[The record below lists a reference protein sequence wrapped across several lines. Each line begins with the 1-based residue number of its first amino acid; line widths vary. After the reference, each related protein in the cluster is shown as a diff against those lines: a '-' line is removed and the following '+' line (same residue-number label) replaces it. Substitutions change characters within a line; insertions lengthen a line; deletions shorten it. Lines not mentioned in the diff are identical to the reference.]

1 MMAKASQEARFNKLS
16 HGMNIVLNLVVFIF
30 VALCVVPLLLMIMVS
45 FTDEMTIL
53 QNGYS
58 FTPVKMSLE
67 SYRYVLAGNL
77 IYRSYGITMLVTLL
91 GTIASLTVITFF
103 AYPISRRD
111 FKHRNLVSFLLF
123 FTMIFNGGLVP
134 WYMVYTQ
141 LIPLKDTIWAYIV
154 PSLINAWYVL
164 IMRTF
169 FRATVPD
176 ELLEAAKL
184 DGAGEFRTFFS
195 IVLPIS
201 KPGLATIALFC
212 MLQYWNDWFL
222 PLMFI
227 TKTKLMNVQYIL
239 YQILG
244 TLTWLTQ
251 NSSSISGTIRFDT
264 IPSEGARMAIAVLSI
279 GPIILAYPF
288 FQRYFIKGLTIGALK
303 G

>member
-1 MMAKASQEARFNKLS
+1 
-16 HGMNIVLNLVVFIF
+16 V
-30 VALCVVPLLLMIMVS
+30 LCVAPLLLMVMVS
-45 FTDEMTIL
+45 FTDEKTIL
-53 QNGYS
+53 QSGYTFIPS
-58 FTPVKMSLE
+58 KLSME
-67 SYRYVLAGNL
+67 SYRYVLDGNI
-77 IYRSYGITMLVTLL
+77 IYRSYGITVLVTLL
-91 GTIASLTVITFF
+91 GTIMSLAVVTLF
-103 AYPISRRD
+103 AYPISRSD
-111 FKHRNLVSFLLF
+111 FKRRNLVSFLLF

-141 LIPLKDTIWAYIV
+141 LIPLKNTIWVYIV
-154 PSLINAWYVL
+154 PYLINTWYVL

-201 KPGLATIALFC
+201 KAGLATIGLFC
-212 MLQYWNDWFL
+212 TLQYWNDWFL

-227 TKTKLMNVQYIL
+227 DETKLMNVQYLLARIL
-239 YQILG
+239 S
-244 TLTWLTQ
+244 TLTWLSQ
-251 NSSSISGTIRFDT
+251 NSQSLSGTISFDK

-279 GPIILAYPF
+279 GPIIFAYPF

>member
-1 MMAKASQEARFNKLS
+1 MDKASLEARFNKLP
-16 HGMNIVLNLVVFIF
+16 HGMNIFLNVIVIIF
-30 VALCVVPLLLMIMVS
+30 VALCVVPLLLMIIVS

-53 QNGYS
+53 RTGYTFVPS
-58 FTPVKMSLE
+58 KLSLE
-67 SYRYVLAGNL
+67 SYKYVLGGNL
-77 IYRSYGITMLVTLL
+77 IYRSYGVTIFVTLL
-91 GTIASLTVITFF
+91 GTLASLSVITLF
-103 AYPISRRD
+103 AYPLSRRD

-141 LIPLKDTIWAYIV
+141 LIPLKNTIWVYIV

-201 KPGLATIALFC
+201 KAGLATIGLFC

-227 TKTKLMNVQYIL
+227 DETKLMNVQYLLARIL
-239 YQILG
+239 N
-244 TLTWLTQ
+244 TLTWLSQ
-251 NSSSISGTIRFDT
+251 NSQSLSGTVSFDT

-279 GPIILAYPF
+279 GPIIFAYPF

>member
-1 MMAKASQEARFNKLS
+1 MAKVSQEARFNKLP
-16 HGMNIVLNLVVFIF
+16 HGINFVLNLGVLIF

-53 QNGYS
+53 RNGYAFLPS
-58 FTPVKMSLE
+58 KLSLE
-67 SYRYVLAGNL
+67 SYRYVLDGSL
-77 IYRSYGITMLVTLL
+77 IYRSYGISIFVTLI
-91 GTIASLTVITFF
+91 GTIASLIVITLF

-111 FKHRNLVSFLLF
+111 FRQRNFVSFLLF

-141 LIPLKDTIWAYIV
+141 LIPLKNTIWVYIV
-154 PSLINAWYVL
+154 PYLINAWYVL

-169 FRATVPD
+169 FRATIPD

-201 KPGLATIALFC
+201 KAGLATIGLFC
-212 MLQYWNDWFL
+212 TLQYWNDWFL

-227 TKTKLMNVQYIL
+227 DETKMMNVQYIL
-239 YQILG
+239 ARILN
-244 TLTWLTQ
+244 TITWLSQ
-251 NSSSISGTIRFDT
+251 NSQSLSGTISFDT

-279 GPIILAYPF
+279 GPIIFAYPF

>member
-1 MMAKASQEARFNKLS
+1 MMAKVSQEARFNKLP
-16 HGMNIVLNLVVFIF
+16 HGINFVLNLGVLIF

-53 QNGYS
+53 RNGYS
-58 FTPVKMSLE
+58 FLPSKLSLE
-67 SYRYVLAGNL
+67 SYRYVLDGSL
-77 IYRSYGITMLVTLL
+77 IYRSYGISIFVTLI
-91 GTIASLTVITFF
+91 GTVASLIVITLF

-111 FKHRNLVSFLLF
+111 FRQRNFVSFLLF

-141 LIPLKDTIWAYIV
+141 LIPLKNTIWVYIV
-154 PSLINAWYVL
+154 PYLINAWYVL

-169 FRATVPD
+169 FRATIPD

-201 KPGLATIALFC
+201 KAGLATIGLFC
-212 MLQYWNDWFL
+212 TLQYWNDWFL

-227 TKTKLMNVQYIL
+227 DETKMMNVQYIL
-239 YQILG
+239 ARILN
-244 TLTWLTQ
+244 TITWLSQ
-251 NSSSISGTIRFDT
+251 NSQSLSGTISFDT

-279 GPIILAYPF
+279 GPIIFAYPF

>member
-1 MMAKASQEARFNKLS
+1 MAKASQEARFNKLS

>member
-1 MMAKASQEARFNKLS
+1 MMVKVSQDTRFNKLP
-16 HGMNIVLNLVVFIF
+16 HGMNIVLNVLVLIF
-30 VALCVVPLLLMIMVS
+30 VVLCVVPLLLMIMVS

-53 QNGYS
+53 RNGYAFLPS
-58 FTPVKMSLE
+58 KLSLD
-67 SYRYVLAGNL
+67 SYRYVLDGNL
-77 IYRSYGITMLVTLL
+77 IYRSYGISIFVTLL
-91 GTIASLTVITFF
+91 GTVASLMVITLF
-103 AYPISRRD
+103 AYPLSRRD
-111 FKHRNLVSFLLF
+111 FKRRNLVSFLLF

-141 LIPLKDTIWAYIV
+141 LIPLKNTIWVYIV
-154 PSLINAWYVL
+154 PYLINAWYVL

-201 KPGLATIALFC
+201 KAGLATIGLFC
-212 MLQYWNDWFL
+212 TLQYWNDWFL

-227 TKTKLMNVQYIL
+227 DETKLMNVQYIL
-239 YQILG
+239 ARILN
-244 TLTWLTQ
+244 TITWLSQ
-251 NSSSISGTIRFDT
+251 NSQSVSGTVSFDT
-264 IPSEGARMAIAVLSI
+264 IPSEGARMAIAVLSV
-279 GPIILAYPF
+279 GPIIFAYPF